1 MHRLLVAAQG
11 VLVGAL
17 LGVVAPA
24 HAAVSLG
31 GEAGELEALAVAGGA
46 AYAIVNSGD
55 ANTPF
60 ALVRS
65 DGATAA
71 APQRFAER
79 GAEFPD
85 LANGPGDSLVVSW
98 GQPRSNG
105 DRYVVAG
112 APTAPGAPFGAAQPL
127 ANGTGPG
134 RLALDAAGMPLLAFP
149 DDDGNTA
156 LLNAGVE
163 ERMTATAPEE
173 RHLPL
178 DVAVDAEGRAF
189 VLELVQT
196 RRRSE
201 LRLLGPQAPGAP
213 VVTVGA
219 LRDMRATLAVDA
231 GRAYVAFALDGR
243 ARLAIAGLN
252 AGAAWWNRRLPG
264 RGGATGAP
272 AVLRSG
278 GSTFVAYTQ
287 RQLHGRGDVFL
298 ATEGP
303 NALPVPAGEA
313 GRVRVRRLT
322 RTQADE
328 RAPFAAAGAGGQLY
342 VGWSRGNAL
351 RGPAKG
357 VLQRLR

>member
-1 MHRLLVAAQG
+1 MHRFFVAAQG

-17 LGVVAPA
+17 VGVVAPA
-24 HAAVSLG
+24 HAAVPLG
-31 GEAGELEALAVAGGA
+31 GGPGGLEALAVAGGT
-46 AYAIVNSGD
+46 AYAIVDSGD
-55 ANTPF
+55 ANAPF

-65 DGATAA
+65 DGATAG
-71 APQRFAER
+71 APRTFAER

-85 LANGPGDSLVVSW
+85 LVSGPGDSLVASW
-98 GQPRSNG
+98 GRPLSNG

-127 ANGTGPG
+127 VNGTGPG
-134 RLALDAAGMPLLAFP
+134 RLALDAAGAPLLAFP
-149 DDDGNTA
+149 DADGNTA
-156 LLNAGVE
+156 LLSAGVE

-178 DVAVDAEGRAF
+178 DVSVDAEGRAF

-201 LRLLGPQAPGAP
+201 LRLLGPQAPAGP
-213 VVTVGA
+213 IVSIGA
-219 LRDMRATLAVDA
+219 LRDMRATLAIDA

-243 ARLAIAGLN
+243 ARLAIAALN
-252 AGAAWWNRRLPG
+252 PGAAWWNRRLPG
-264 RGGATGAP
+264 RGGASGAP
-272 AVLRSG
+272 AVLLTG
-278 GSTFVAYTQ
+278 ASTFVAYTQ

-303 NALPVPAGEA
+303 GPL
-313 GRVRVRRLT
+313 RIRRLT
-322 RTQADE
+322 RTHADE
-328 RAPFAAAGAGGQLY
+328 REPFAAAGAGGQLY
-342 VGWSRGNAL
+342 VGWSRGDAL
-351 RGPAKG
+351 RGPAKA